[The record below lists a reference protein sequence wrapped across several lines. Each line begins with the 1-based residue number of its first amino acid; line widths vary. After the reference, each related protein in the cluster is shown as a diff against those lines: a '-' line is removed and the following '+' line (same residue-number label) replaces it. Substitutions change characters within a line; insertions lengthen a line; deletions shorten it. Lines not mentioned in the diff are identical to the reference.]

1 MFKGFILGLSS
12 GGYCLASCIP
22 VFVPY
27 ILSEDKK
34 TKWNFICLSKFMLGR
49 LLGYILFALLAW
61 ITGNF
66 IIKQSH
72 YKEIIFALSYI
83 FLSFTLIVYTF
94 SKSHRFCNIK
104 YFSKF
109 SNYSNKEKGF
119 TTVVLLG
126 FLTGIN
132 VCPPFIL
139 AFSDAAFFTNILSS
153 ILYFAAFFVGTAV
166 YFIPIPFIGVLKGKQ
181 IKLIGQMCSLII
193 GVFYMYSGI
202 MMLFKEM
209 MLQWI
214 I

>member
-1 MFKGFILGLSS
+1 MLKGFILGLSS

-27 ILSEDKK
+27 ILSENKK

-49 LLGYILFALLAW
+49 LLGYVLFALLAW

-72 YKEIIFALSYI
+72 YKEFIFAISYI
-83 FLSFTLIVYTF
+83 FLSFTLIIYTF
-94 SKSHRFCNIK
+94 SKSHRVCNIK

-109 SNYSNKEKGF
+109 FNNSNKEKNF
-119 TTVVLLG
+119 ATILLLG

-139 AFSDAAFFTNILSS
+139 AFSDAAFFSNVISS
-153 ILYFAAFFVGTAV
+153 ILYFAAFFIGTAI
-166 YFIPIPFIGVLKGKQ
+166 YFMPLPFIGVLKGKQ
-181 IKLIGQMCSLII
+181 IKLVGQMCSLVI

-202 MMLFKEM
+202 IMLFREM
-209 MLQWI
+209 ILK
-214 I
+214 

>member
-1 MFKGFILGLSS
+1 MLKGFILGLSS

-22 VFVPY
+22 IFVPY
-27 ILSEDKK
+27 ILSENKK

-49 LLGYILFALLAW
+49 LLGYILFAILAW

-83 FLSFTLIVYTF
+83 FLSFTLIIYTF
-94 SKSHRFCNIK
+94 SKSHRVCNIK

-109 SNYSNKEKGF
+109 FNHSSKGKNF
-119 TTVVLLG
+119 ATILLLG

-139 AFSDAAFFTNILSS
+139 AFSDAAFFSNIISS
-153 ILYFAAFFVGTAV
+153 ILYFAAFFMGTAI
-166 YFIPIPFIGVLKGKQ
+166 YFMPLPFIGVLKGKQ
-181 IKLIGQMCSLII
+181 IKLVGQMCSLVI

-202 MMLFKEM
+202 IMLFKEM
-209 MLQWI
+209 ILK
-214 I
+214 

>member
-1 MFKGFILGLSS
+1 MLKGFILGLSS

-27 ILSEDKK
+27 ILSENKK

-49 LLGYILFALLAW
+49 LLGYVLFALLAW

-66 IIKQSH
+66 IIRQSH
-72 YKEIIFALSYI
+72 YKEFIFALSYI
-83 FLSFTLIVYTF
+83 FLSFTLIIYTF
-94 SKSHRFCNIK
+94 SKSHRVCNIK

-109 SNYSNKEKGF
+109 FNNSNKEKNFG
-119 TTVVLLG
+119 TILLLG

-139 AFSDAAFFTNILSS
+139 AFSDAAFFSNVLSS
-153 ILYFAAFFVGTAV
+153 ILYFAAFFIGTAI
-166 YFIPIPFIGVLKGKQ
+166 YFMPIPFIGVLKGKQ
-181 IKLIGQMCSLII
+181 IKLIGQMCSLVI

-202 MMLFKEM
+202 IMLFREM
-209 MLQWI
+209 ILK
-214 I
+214 

>member
-83 FLSFTLIVYTF
+83 FLSFTLILYTF
-94 SKSHRFCNIK
+94 SKSHRVCNIK
-104 YFSKF
+104 YFNKIFNRSNSKT
-109 SNYSNKEKGF
+109 SF
-119 TTVVLLG
+119 TTVLLLG

-153 ILYFAAFFVGTAV
+153 ILYFIAFFVGTTV
-166 YFIPIPFIGVLKGKQ
+166 YFIPIPFIGVLKGNQ
-181 IKLIGQMCSLII
+181 VKLIGQMCSLII

-202 MMLFKEM
+202 IMLFKE
-209 MLQWI
+209 I

>member
-27 ILSEDKK
+27 ILSENKK

-66 IIKQSH
+66 IIKQSY
-72 YKEIIFALSYI
+72 YKEIIFSLSYI
-83 FLSFTLIVYTF
+83 FLSFILIIYTF
-94 SKSHRFCNIK
+94 SKSHRACNIK
-104 YFSKF
+104 YFSKIF
-109 SNYSNKEKGF
+109 NHSNRRNSF
-119 TTVVLLG
+119 ATVLLLG

-139 AFSDAAFFTNILSS
+139 AFSDAAFFSNIISS
-153 ILYFAAFFVGTAV
+153 ILYFIAFFIGTTI
-166 YFIPIPFIGVLKGKQ
+166 YFIPIPFIGILKGKQ
-181 IKLIGQMCSLII
+181 IKFIGQMCSLII
-193 GVFYMYSGI
+193 GIFYMYSGI
-202 MMLFKEM
+202 IMLFKEM
-209 MLQWI
+209 MLK
-214 I
+214 